1 MTIKNSSGQI
11 GLSAA
16 IVAMNEEDR
25 IGDCL
30 ASLDF
35 CDDVL
40 VVDSHS
46 TDRTRE
52 IAREH
57 GARVIE
63 RDWPGMIAQRQF
75 SIDSAE
81 YDYVLCLDADE
92 RVSPRLRQELI
103 ALRAAGFPKY
113 AGWAFPRV
121 ANLFGVWTH
130 PDVIRRFVDRRRS
143 RAVGLPPHEVLEVD
157 GPTGRLKG
165 DLIHY
170 PYRSLAD
177 HLGAMDRY
185 SSIAARAMHER
196 GRRASVLDLMIRPA
210 ARFTRSYV
218 LERGFMQGWR
228 GLLLAQLLAHYAVL
242 KYGKLLCINNELAVD

>member
-1 MTIKNSSGQI
+1 MTKLNASGQV

-30 ASLDF
+30 ASLEF
-35 CDDVL
+35 CDEIL

-52 IAREH
+52 IARQH
-57 GARVIE
+57 GARVVE

-75 SIDSAE
+75 SIDEAE
-81 YDYVLCLDADE
+81 YDFVLCLDADE
-92 RVSPRLRQELI
+92 RVSPKLREELI
-103 ALRAAGFPKY
+103 ELREAGLPNF

-121 ANLFGVWTH
+121 SNLLGVWTR
-130 PDVIRRFVDRRRS
+130 PDVKRRFVDRRRT
-143 RAVGLPPHEVLEVD
+143 RVIGVPPHEVLEVD

-196 GRRASVLDLMIRPA
+196 GRRASAIDLLLRPA
-210 ARFTRSYV
+210 GRFLRSYV
-218 LERGFMQGWR
+218 IERGFLQGWR
-228 GLLLAQLLAHYAVL
+228 GLLLAQLLAHYAIL
-242 KYGKLLCINNELAVD
+242 KYGKLLCLKNGLAID